1 MPATSMPVRRPV
13 GGARVPLSSPS
24 SGSHRSGSTSSAS
37 TCSSA
42 ACTPT
47 PASSRSGAEQVHP
60 VAEQLAA
67 VANPD
72 YAEAMARYFQV
83 RLGGYGEGDVFI
95 GIRLRDLRAVAKP
108 YAKISYRSE
117 DWLPL
122 IQSKVQTSPAGAV
135 DHGRACPARHRGGTE
150 QDIPRLCRRRRSS
163 AGGP

>member
-1 MPATSMPVRRPV
+1 M
-13 GGARVPLSSPS
+13 
-24 SGSHRSGSTSSAS
+24 
-37 TCSSA
+37 
-42 ACTPT
+42 
-47 PASSRSGAEQVHP
+47 HP

-150 QDIPRLCRRRRSS
+150 QDIPRLPGAGARPTGRDSRVKRVHTGVLSRRITL
-163 AGGP
+163 